1 MSAEAR
7 EAIWETS
14 TNLNLPWTKDIESRG
29 LYAAWQLLL
38 QLLSVFLE
46 LQHLQKERLP
56 RVTICLQKLNQFVSS
71 SGVLVDGLCM
81 SL

>member
-56 RVTICLQKLNQFVSS
+56 RVTICLQKLTSLS
-71 SGVLVDGLCM
+71 AHLVCSWM
-81 SL
+81 VFA